1 MDAGFFIEPQ
11 FGFTYEAVR
20 ELSLDAE
27 ALGFSHLWVSDH
39 FFLRREDPNIDC
51 LEAWTLLSAL
61 SQVTTRI
68 RLGTL
73 VTSQSYRYPALL
85 AKMAA
90 AVDVISGGRLEF
102 GVGTGWKEVEYKAYG
117 IPFPPAGVRV
127 GQLVDTLEIVRAMW
141 TQERATYHGRYYSVE
156 DAVCAPRPLQRPHP
170 PILIGALRPRM
181 IRVAAHHA
189 DAVNF
194 RDFFMEPARYGTML
208 EQLRDAC
215 ASVGRSYESVR
226 KTHTTF
232 AIIGR
237 TRRDIEAM
245 MPEVTRFWGPAIGER
260 LRGATVGTPDEVRE
274 RLAAYQA
281 LGISQVIFLFPYG
294 RERAMLRLLGEE
306 VLPRLT

>member
-90 AVDVISGGRLEF
+90 AVDVISGGGLVS
-102 GVGTGWKEVEYKAYG
+102 GGGG
-117 IPFPPAGVRV
+117 GGGGAGETAC
-127 GQLVDTLEIVRAMW
+127 GGGL
-141 TQERATYHGRYYSVE
+141 
-156 DAVCAPRPLQRPHP
+156 APRGGRAPSPRHRPPP

-237 TRRDIEAM
+237 TRRAIEAM
-245 MPEVTRFWGPAIGER
+245 MPEGTRFWGPAIGER

>member
-11 FGFTYEAVR
+11 FGFTYEIVR
-20 ELSLDAE
+20 ELVVDAE

-39 FFLRREDPNIDC
+39 FFLRLEDPNTDC
-51 LEAWTLLSAL
+51 LEAWTLLAAL

-181 IRVAAHHA
+181 IRGGAHHADAGHFRVEAAVCAPSPLQRPHPPILIGALRPRMIRVAAHHA

-215 ASVGRSYESVR
+215 AS
-226 KTHTTF
+226 
-232 AIIGR
+232 
-237 TRRDIEAM
+237 
-245 MPEVTRFWGPAIGER
+245 
-260 LRGATVGTPDEVRE
+260 
-274 RLAAYQA
+274 
-281 LGISQVIFLFPYG
+281 LG
-294 RERAMLRLLGEE
+294 
-306 VLPRLT
+306 

>member
-1 MDAGFFIEPQ
+1 
-11 FGFTYEAVR
+11 
-20 ELSLDAE
+20 
-27 ALGFSHLWVSDH
+27 
-39 FFLRREDPNIDC
+39 
-51 LEAWTLLSAL
+51 
-61 SQVTTRI
+61 
-68 RLGTL
+68 
-73 VTSQSYRYPALL
+73 
-85 AKMAA
+85 
-90 AVDVISGGRLEF
+90 
-102 GVGTGWKEVEYKAYG
+102 
-117 IPFPPAGVRV
+117 
-127 GQLVDTLEIVRAMW
+127 LVDTLEIVRAMW

-181 IRVAAHHA
+181 IRVAARHA